1 MVTTQESGRTP
12 TGTGTDDPSRPQQA
26 MDEVRTL
33 ADEAKRTGADIGR
46 DARQHLRAQAD
57 EQATRVAGSL
67 HELAGQF
74 DRMRT
79 AGGSG
84 LATDLVGDAG
94 TRLESLATRLDREGL
109 ESVMAEARRFARNRP
124 GTFLLLAAAAGAVA
138 ARVLKATDTQRLM
151 DAAKGEPTGQ
161 AEQWSTEVAAAPM
174 TSTTSTAYAAT
185 SGEMS
190 TEPSGLTSTSTS
202 ELADR

>member
-1 MVTTQESGRTP
+1 MVTTQETGRTP
-12 TGTGTDDPSRPQQA
+12 MDNGGDDPSRPQQA
-26 MDEVRTL
+26 MDEVRSL

-46 DARQHLRAQAD
+46 DSRQQLRAQAD
-57 EQATRVAGSL
+57 EQAARVAGSL

-74 DRMRT
+74 DRMRS

-84 LATDLVGDAG
+84 LATDLVGDASS
-94 TRLESLATRLDREGL
+94 RLDGLATRLDREGL
-109 ESVMAEARRFARNRP
+109 ESVLGEAKRFARNRP

-161 AEQWSTEVAAAPM
+161 GEQWSTNVAAAPM
-174 TSTTSTAYAAT
+174 TSTIGQPTTAPA
-185 SGEMS
+185 
-190 TEPSGLTSTSTS
+190 GLTSTPTG
-202 ELADR
+202 EMADR

>member
-1 MVTTQESGRTP
+1 MATTQETGRNPMESGTA
-12 TGTGTDDPSRPQQA
+12 DPPRSQQA

-46 DARQHLRAQAD
+46 DARQQLRLQAD

-109 ESVMAEARRFARNRP
+109 ESVMAETKRFARNRP
-124 GTFLLLAAAAGAVA
+124 GTFLLLAAAAGALA

-151 DAAKGEPTGQ
+151 DAAKGEPDGQ
-161 AEQWSTEVAAAPM
+161 AEQWSTEIAAAPM
-174 TSTTSTAYAAT
+174 TSTTSTTA
-185 SGEMS
+185 GQMS
-190 TEPSGLTSTSTS
+190 TAPSELTSTPTG